1 MFPNLCAA
9 YSSLIC
15 LAYTC
20 IMLNIWCK
28 EKYSIYQTLYMNIS
42 RIQCPFGDTV
52 YWQTIYHIKCKDIM
66 YEHEEILFSYS
77 LTECGTCIS
86 GTFISTGC
94 VR

>member
-1 MFPNLCAA
+1 MIKCTFNEPVMFPNLCSA

-42 RIQCPFGDTV
+42 RIQCPFGDTCV
-52 YWQTIYHIKCKDIM
+52 LTNNI
-66 YEHEEILFSYS
+66 SYKM
-77 LTECGTCIS
+77 
-86 GTFISTGC
+86 
-94 VR
+94 